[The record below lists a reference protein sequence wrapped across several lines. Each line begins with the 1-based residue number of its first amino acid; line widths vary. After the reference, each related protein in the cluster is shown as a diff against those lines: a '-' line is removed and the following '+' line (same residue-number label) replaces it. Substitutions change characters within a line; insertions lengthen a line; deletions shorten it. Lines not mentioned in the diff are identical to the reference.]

1 MAVSTSP
8 NSLLAIKPNR
18 FYSSRFRNTRWSPDM
33 STNTVDTG
41 PVKANDLISAQDVT
55 LAPPAINTDNETITR
70 IKDRY
75 NTV

>member
-1 MAVSTSP
+1 
-8 NSLLAIKPNR
+8 
-18 FYSSRFRNTRWSPDM
+18 M

-75 NTV
+75 NSV